1 MPYDMYAG
9 LPLYRMLLVER
20 NLREHYLLLPSAHI
34 IFDYMSSEC
43 ISRDLIQIYDLLES
57 GKEVPAGK
65 GRSYSEYTTQ
75 LSRGLQGLEE
85 AQLIDQFMLKAF
97 ESNANIVEEKLAH
110 KNAGQYTKFSW
121 SVAAESNDNKGSAE
135 MLWQIAFDQAV
146 QICCSY
152 LNADQIPIWIT
163 NFGRQYEQ
171 SVYYDMVGEFIDQIP
186 ILAHQSD
193 TPEALAEAVQMRID
207 KAVRHNINFMSFM
220 YDPEIASKYPEASQL
235 LRSSLEGTPIIFNY
249 VGEGGAA
256 SMGSMIEQVEQM
268 EGQLEDR
275 VIMFTARFSDNQ
287 LYLSLV
293 LPYEE
298 HHDTMLNSIKLNNS
312 IANHSIEYKEV
323 LL

>member
-1 MPYDMYAG
+1 
-9 LPLYRMLLVER
+9 
-20 NLREHYLLLPSAHI
+20 
-34 IFDYMSSEC
+34 
-43 ISRDLIQIYDLLES
+43 
-57 GKEVPAGK
+57 
-65 GRSYSEYTTQ
+65 
-75 LSRGLQGLEE
+75 
-85 AQLIDQFMLKAF
+85 
-97 ESNANIVEEKLAH
+97 
-110 KNAGQYTKFSW
+110 
-121 SVAAESNDNKGSAE
+121 
-135 MLWQIAFDQAV
+135 MLWQVAFNQAV

-152 LNADQIPIWIT
+152 LNVDQIPIWIT

-193 TPEALAEAVQMRID
+193 TPEALVEAVQMRID

-268 EGQLEDR
+268 EGQFEDR
-275 VIMFTARFSDNQ
+275 VIMFTARFSENQ